1 MFWLLMYELIADP
14 FSRLNVQ
21 NSTIACWFLYARHFM
36 LSIYLICI
44 SALLSSHA
52 KYEYEMTRHCFYT
65 THDFS
70 TQFLL
75 TVELILKHII
85 FKNKV
90 CNCLICL
97 YSYQYGPAKKK
108 KKSNSTFY
116 HVLLVLCR
124 DLELHN
130 ICHTMSL
137 RCHKLSATPLTPYLS
152 FDRNQ
157 AHSLGESV

>member
-70 TQFLL
+70 AQFLL
-75 TVELILKHII
+75 TVELILKHIS

-97 YSYQYGPAKKK
+97 YSYQYG
-108 KKSNSTFY
+108 KKSLIQPFIMFCWCFAETLNFT
-116 HVLLVLCR
+116 
-124 DLELHN
+124 
-130 ICHTMSL
+130 T
-137 RCHKLSATPLTPYLS
+137 
-152 FDRNQ
+152 
-157 AHSLGESV
+157 SVTQ